1 MVSITDVSST
11 AVFAKERTEA
21 QNRALKAIAE
31 LKDIYAELSHSHRQ
45 FLKLSRDECMKKFAD
60 DEILF
65 ETIEALKKG
74 EFLSESSQ
82 EKQRI
87 IAEITSEIEQK
98 EMEKKSLIREFE
110 KLQEEKNKTKER
122 LESQYKANKDRLKN
136 LQKARLIF
144 EDNLG
149 MEIRKIEGKLQFV
162 FRSIDPDDRN
172 SPYIITMELTK
183 DGSYQTVSSK
193 PTLECL
199 PDLERKLQETK
210 KIAVF
215 LKNVRKQFISQACQE
230 GMKKQGL

>member
-1 MVSITDVSST
+1 MVSITEVNST
-11 AVFAKERTEA
+11 VVFAKGRSEA

-65 ETIEALKKG
+65 ESIEAFKKDQQRKK
-74 EFLSESSQ
+74 ESSQ
-82 EKQRI
+82 EKLRI

-122 LESQYKANKDRLKN
+122 LQSQYKANKDRLKN
-136 LQKARLIF
+136 LQKSRLIF

-149 MEIRKIEGKLQFV
+149 MEIRKIEGKADLLLLISH
-162 FRSIDPDDRN
+162 SI
-172 SPYIITMELTK
+172 IL
-183 DGSYQTVSSK
+183 G
-193 PTLECL
+193 
-199 PDLERKLQETK
+199 
-210 KIAVF
+210 F
-215 LKNVRKQFISQACQE
+215 LF
-230 GMKKQGL
+230 